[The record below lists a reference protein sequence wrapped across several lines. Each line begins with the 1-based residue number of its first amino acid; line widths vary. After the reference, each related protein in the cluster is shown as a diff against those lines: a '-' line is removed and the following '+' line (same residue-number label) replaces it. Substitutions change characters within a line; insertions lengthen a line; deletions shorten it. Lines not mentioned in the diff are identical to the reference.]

1 MSRKCESGASKRK
14 KIKMREDFEKK
25 LPKLTTFFK
34 NESEFISSS
43 HSSEEN
49 ENSGE
54 VENTNLITEA
64 IEDIHR
70 RSLGFESLN
79 NDESGIITNSQ
90 SNDETVDVGLLL
102 TPQYSKDSNT
112 LQDEIN
118 QDPALWPKLDDSI
131 KQKILEKCSE
141 YFQNKDSNFSASSR
155 R

>member
-112 LQDEIN
+112 LQVYTYIMCIWEI
-118 QDPALWPKLDDSI
+118 P
-131 KQKILEKCSE
+131 
-141 YFQNKDSNFSASSR
+141 F
-155 R
+155 